1 MESAWERERGPL
13 SCEIFS
19 TLSPEN
25 AVNSISDCENM
36 ADTIYCVRYAVHSG
50 RLSWLKNQS

>member
-1 MESAWERERGPL
+1 MESAWERERGPHF
-13 SCEIFS
+13 CEILS

-36 ADTIYCVRYAVHSG
+36 ADTIYGVRDEVHTG